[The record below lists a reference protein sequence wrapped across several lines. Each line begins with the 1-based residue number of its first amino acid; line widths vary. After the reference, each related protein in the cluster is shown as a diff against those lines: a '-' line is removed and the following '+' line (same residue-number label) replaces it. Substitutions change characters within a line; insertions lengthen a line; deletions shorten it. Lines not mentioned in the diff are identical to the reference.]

1 MALARTRKTPTSE
14 SCARMQAGIRR
25 SRRPG
30 LGENPLLS
38 SSQLLSLDTS
48 AFIYF
53 LTGREPYLT
62 LLLPL
67 FKRVQQGQ
75 TRVVVSTVTEAE
87 LLVRHY
93 RDDNAEAVERVE
105 DLLSE
110 AGIRVLPVDR
120 RTARGAALLRARHS
134 LRLPDAIIVA
144 TAVEAECE
152 AIVGNDGAWR
162 KLTEIPYVNLDDSIA
177 QRVSGRRGVI

>member
-1 MALARTRKTPTSE
+1 MT
-14 SCARMQAGIRR
+14 QAGTRR

-30 LGENPLLS
+30 LVENRLLS

-75 TRVVVSTVTEAE
+75 TNIVVSTVTEAE
-87 LLVRHY
+87 MLVRHY
-93 RDDNAEAVERVE
+93 RDDNSEGIERVE

-110 AGIRVLPVDR
+110 AGITVLPVDR
-120 RTARGAALLRARHS
+120 RTARGAALLRARHN

-162 KLTEIPYVNLDDSIA
+162 RLTEIPYLNLDDAITP
-177 QRVSGRRGVI
+177 RLRGRRGVI